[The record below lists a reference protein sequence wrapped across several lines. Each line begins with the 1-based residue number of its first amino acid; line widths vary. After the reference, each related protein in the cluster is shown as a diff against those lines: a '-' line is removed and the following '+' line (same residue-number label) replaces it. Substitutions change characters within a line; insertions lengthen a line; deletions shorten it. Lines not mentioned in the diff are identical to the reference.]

1 MRRRQPGALW
11 AAWLLATVCLGGGR
25 AALGLSGDRARAA
38 VGSSSSSSSG
48 ATLRLFA
55 GGSAVA
61 PAAAGNGAT
70 SASHVPFFDGRLC
83 PLEERLFADAADRR
97 LDEFPLLEAGLIASG
112 VRQADRLV
120 HYRGRFD
127 GLVDELRPR
136 IGEGKNP
143 PQQAQTV
150 FEFLHQRVLTGG
162 YQLESTDLRAALD
175 KGRFNCVSASVLF
188 DCLAGA
194 CGLDVCGL
202 EMPGHAMSRL
212 RLADGPLDVETT
224 CARWFALLDDPA
236 GQAEAVRRTLGEDL
250 SRRYAHAREVS
261 PVEMAAMIYYNRGVD
276 LLAASRFEEA
286 AVANAKA
293 LRLDPV
299 STTARGNLLAT
310 INNWAIALSATGH
323 YAEAVELLRTGRDF
337 DPDFEAFSLNFL
349 HVHHEWVQSLCRL
362 GRFQEAVGLLERAAA
377 ERPDLPYFRQ
387 SSRDVYLRWITT
399 LEAAGHAPEADPA
412 TPQAADLYLREGGR

>member
-1 MRRRQPGALW
+1 MRRRQPGALV
-11 AAWLLATVCLGGGR
+11 AAWLLATVCLGSGR
-25 AALGLSGDRARAA
+25 TALGLWGEGARAA
-38 VGSSSSSSSG
+38 VGSSSSASSG
-48 ATLRLFA
+48 ATLRLLG
-55 GGSAVA
+55 GGSAA
-61 PAAAGNGAT
+61 TPAAANGALPGT
-70 SASHVPFFDGRLC
+70 HVPFFDGRLC
-83 PLEERLFADAADRR
+83 PLEIRLFADAADRR

-112 VRQADRLV
+112 VEKPGRLV
-120 HYRGRFD
+120 HYRRRFD
-127 GLVDELRPR
+127 ALVDELRPR
-136 IGEGKNP
+136 IGKGSKP

-150 FEFLHQRVLTGG
+150 FEFLHRRVLTGG

-250 SRRYAHAREVS
+250 SCRYARAREVS

-276 LLAASRFEEA
+276 LLATKRFEDA

-293 LRLDPV
+293 LRLDPA

-310 INNWAIALSATGH
+310 INNWAIALSAAGQ
-323 YAEAVELLRTGRDF
+323 YAEAAELLRCGRSF
-337 DPDFEAFSLNFL
+337 DPTFEAFSLNFV
-349 HVHHEWVQSLCRL
+349 HVHHEWSRSLCRE
-362 GRFQEAVGLLERAAA
+362 GRFGEAMALLERAAA
-377 ERPDLPYFRQ
+377 ERPDLSYFRQ
-387 SSRDVYLRWITT
+387 SSQEVYRRWVAALR
-399 LEAAGHAPEADPA
+399 AAGHADEADHV
-412 TPQAADLYLREGGR
+412 TREVADPYLGAGGR

>member
-1 MRRRQPGALW
+1 MRRRQPGALL
-11 AAWLLATVCLGGGR
+11 AAWLLATVCLGSGR
-25 AALGLSGDRARAA
+25 AALGLSGEGARAA
-38 VGSSSSSSSG
+38 FGSPSSSSSG
-48 ATLRLFA
+48 ATLRLLA
-55 GGSAVA
+55 GDPPAA
-61 PAAAGNGAT
+61 PAAGNGAL
-70 SASHVPFFDGRLC
+70 AGPPVPFFDGRLC

-97 LDEFPLLEAGLIASG
+97 LDEFPLFEAALIASG
-112 VRQADRLV
+112 VQQPGRLAY
-120 HYRGRFD
+120 YRRRFD
-127 GLVDELRPR
+127 ALVDELRPR
-136 IGEGKNP
+136 IGKGSKP

-150 FEFLHQRVLTGG
+150 FEFLHGRVLTGG

-224 CARWFALLDDPA
+224 CARWFGLLDDPA

-250 SRRYAHAREVS
+250 SRRYAQAREVS

-276 LLAASRFEEA
+276 LLAAKRFEDA

-293 LRLDPV
+293 LRLDPA
-299 STTARGNLLAT
+299 SITARGNLLAT
-310 INNWAIALSATGH
+310 INNWAIALSAAGR
-323 YAEAVELLRTGRDF
+323 YAEAAELLRTGRSF
-337 DPDFEAFSLNFL
+337 DPTFEAFSLNFV
-349 HVHHEWVQSLCRL
+349 HVHHEWSQSLCRE
-362 GRFQEAVGLLERAAA
+362 GRFGEAVGLLERAAA

-387 SSRDVYLRWITT
+387 SSEEVYRRWVAALR
-399 LEAAGHAPEADPA
+399 AAGHADEADHLIR
-412 TPQAADLYLREGGR
+412 QAADPYLGAGGR

>member
-61 PAAAGNGAT
+61 PAAGNGAR
-70 SASHVPFFDGRLC
+70 SGSHVPFFDGRLC

-276 LLAASRFEEA
+276 LLGQEQFAEA
-286 AVANAKA
+286 VTANAKA
-293 LRLDPV
+293 WRLDP
-299 STTARGNLLAT
+299 SSATALGNLLAT
-310 INNWAIALSATGH
+310 LNNWAIALGH
-323 YAEAVELLRTGRDF
+323 AEQYAQAVELLRRGLAI
-337 DPDFEAFSLNFL
+337 DPDYEAFKANYC
-349 HVHHEWVQSLCRL
+349 HVH
-362 GRFQEAVGLLERAAA
+362 
-377 ERPDLPYFRQ
+377 Y
-387 SSRDVYLRWITT
+387 RWICD
-399 LEAAGHAPEADPA
+399 LLARGRRAEATRLARQAMADPFLQGSTA
-412 TPQAADLYLREGGR
+412 VAIPQVLSQ